1 MYQPRRVQRNPAK
14 RFTEFSKVYK
24 IMKIGFICPNIP
36 GHLNPMTALAR
47 HLQAR
52 NHEVVFLYS
61 PSANGLPCIP
71 GEKNDDM
78 NANRPEMSK
87 LEGHGAV
94 AFYCG
99 VAAKETEVIFK
110 SLPKMVETTGIEALI
125 LDPIQFFVELAAM
138 KLRIPYITV
147 ATALYLDYFGYT
159 PPGIFDWP
167 HETTPE
173 ALVRNQAG
181 IVKLARFTY
190 NEGTKAYA
198 KESGLK
204 TDLDHPSWVFS
215 ELAFITQVPKEFDFE
230 NPLLPPQFHHTGP
243 FHDGKGR
250 PKVDFPW
257 DQLTGEP
264 LIYASMGTL
273 MNGRVDVFRTIAAG
287 VAKHK
292 GTQLVLSIGDQL
304 DPKRIGP
311 VPSNAIIVNQTP
323 QLELL
328 KRTSVCIT
336 HAGLN
341 TVLESLAQG
350 VPQVA
355 IPITFD
361 QPGVATRIAAKK
373 TGVTVPFEKLTSD
386 HLSTLLG
393 EVLNNAVYR
402 ENARKLQD
410 VIAKTNGLSM
420 AADIVERSFGVTKK
434 PADRYA
440 QVV

>member
-14 RFTEFSKVYK
+14 RLTEFSKVYK

-61 PSANGLPCIP
+61 PSANGLPCVP
-71 GEKNDDM
+71 GDKDDDM

-87 LEGHGAV
+87 LEGQGAL

-110 SLPKMVETTGIEALI
+110 SLPRMVETTGIEALI
-125 LDPIQFFVELAAM
+125 VDPIQFCVELGAM
-138 KLRIPYITV
+138 KLGIPYITV

-159 PPGIFDWP
+159 PLCVYDWS
-167 HETTPE
+167 HETTPD
-173 ALVRNQAG
+173 ALVRNRKG
-181 IVKLARFTY
+181 VVKFARFTY
-190 NEGTKAYA
+190 NEGTKSYA
-198 KESGLK
+198 KEAGLK
-204 TDLDHPSWVFS
+204 IDWNDPSCVFS
-215 ELAFITQVPKEFDFE
+215 KLAYITQIPKAFDFE
-230 NPLLPPQFHHTGP
+230 NPLLPPQFHYTGP

-250 PKVDFPW
+250 SKQDFPW
-257 DQLTGEP
+257 DRLTGEP

-273 MNGRVDVFRTIAAG
+273 MNGRVDVFRTIVAG

-304 DPKRIGP
+304 DPKQIGP
-311 VPSNAIIVNQTP
+311 VPGNAIIVNQTP

-328 KRTSVCIT
+328 KRSSVCIT

-350 VPQVA
+350 VPQVG

-373 TGVTVPFEKLTSD
+373 TGVTMPFEKLTSD

-393 EVLNNAVYR
+393 EVLNNDVYR
-402 ENARKLQD
+402 ENARKIQD

-420 AADIVERSFGVTKK
+420 AADIVERSFGVIKK
-434 PADRYA
+434 PADRFP
-440 QVV
+440 QLV

>member
-1 MYQPRRVQRNPAK
+1 
-14 RFTEFSKVYK
+14 
-24 IMKIGFICPNIP
+24 MKIGFICPNIA
-36 GHLNPMTALAR
+36 GHLNPMTTLAR

-61 PSANGLPCIP
+61 PSANGLPCVP
-71 GEKNDDM
+71 GEKKDDM
-78 NANRPEMSK
+78 NANLPEMSK
-87 LEGHGAV
+87 LEGANAG

-99 VAAKETEVIFK
+99 VAAKETEAIFK

-125 LDPIQFFVELAAM
+125 LDPIQFYVELGAM
-138 KLRIPYITV
+138 KLGIPYITV
-147 ATALYLDYFGYT
+147 ATSFYLDYFGYT
-159 PPGIFDWP
+159 PLCIYDWP
-167 HETTPE
+167 HETTPK
-173 ALVRNQAG
+173 ALVRNLEG
-181 IVKLARFTY
+181 IAIASKLIY

-198 KESGLK
+198 KNAGLK
-204 TDLDHPSWVFS
+204 IDWDDPSCVFS
-215 ELAFITQVPKEFDFE
+215 KLAFITQVPKEFDFE
-230 NPLLPPQFHHTGP
+230 NPLLPPQFHYTGP

-250 PKVDFPW
+250 PKLDFPW
-257 DQLTGEP
+257 DRLTGQP

-273 MNGRVDVFRTIAAG
+273 MNGRADVFNTIGAG

-292 GTQLVLSIGDQL
+292 DTQLVLSIGDQL
-304 DPKRIGP
+304 DPKQIRP
-311 VPSNAIIVNQTP
+311 VPANAIIVNQAP
-323 QLELL
+323 QLEVL

-350 VPQVA
+350 VPQVG

-373 TGVTVPFEKLTSD
+373 TGVTMPFEKLTSD

-393 EVLNNAVYR
+393 EVLNNSVYR

-410 VIAKTNGLSM
+410 VIAKTDGLSM
-420 AADIVERSFGVTKK
+420 AADIVERSLGVTTQM
-434 PADRYA
+434 PAVRYP
-440 QVV
+440 QLV

>member
-1 MYQPRRVQRNPAK
+1 
-14 RFTEFSKVYK
+14 
-24 IMKIGFICPNIP
+24 MKLGFICPNIP

-61 PSANGLPCIP
+61 PSANGLPCVP
-71 GEKNDDM
+71 GEKDDM
-78 NANRPEMSK
+78 NANRPKMSK
-87 LEGHGAV
+87 LEGPGAL

-99 VAAKETEVIFK
+99 VAAKETEMIFK
-110 SLPKMVETTGIEALI
+110 SLPKMVETTGIEVLI
-125 LDPIQFFVELAAM
+125 IDPIQFCVELGAM
-138 KLRIPYITV
+138 KLGIPYITV

-159 PPGIFDWP
+159 PLHVYDWF

-173 ALVRNQAG
+173 ALVRNREG
-181 IVKLARFTY
+181 VVRFARSTY
-190 NEGTKAYA
+190 NERTKAYA
-198 KESGLK
+198 TEAGLK
-204 TDLDHPSWVFS
+204 IDWDDPSFVFS
-215 ELAFITQVPKEFDFE
+215 KLAYITQIPKEFDFE
-230 NPLLPPQFHHTGP
+230 NPLLPPQFHYTGP

-250 PKVDFPW
+250 PKQDFPW
-257 DQLTGEP
+257 DRLTGEP

-273 MNGRVDVFRTIAAG
+273 MNGRADVFRTIVAG

-304 DPKRIGP
+304 DPKQIGP
-311 VPSNAIIVNQTP
+311 VPGNAIIAKQTP
-323 QLELL
+323 QLEVL
-328 KRTSVCIT
+328 KRASVCIT

-350 VPQVA
+350 VPQVG

-373 TGVTVPFEKLTSD
+373 TGVTMPFEKLTSD
-386 HLSTLLG
+386 QLSTLLG
-393 EVLNNAVYR
+393 EVLSNALYR
-402 ENARKLQD
+402 ENARKFQD

-420 AADIVERSFGVTKK
+420 AADLVEQSLGVTKK
-434 PADRYA
+434 AGA
-440 QVV
+440 FQV

>member
-1 MYQPRRVQRNPAK
+1 
-14 RFTEFSKVYK
+14 
-24 IMKIGFICPNIP
+24 MKIGFICPNIP
-36 GHLNPMTALAR
+36 GHINPMTALAR
-47 HLQAR
+47 QLQAR
-52 NHEVVFLYS
+52 SHEVVFLYS
-61 PSANGLPCIP
+61 PAANGLPCVP
-71 GEKNDDM
+71 GDKNDAL

-87 LEGHGAV
+87 LEGDSAI

-99 VAAKETEVIFK
+99 VAAKETEMIFK

-125 LDPIQFFVELAAM
+125 IDPIQFFVELAAM

-147 ATALYLDYFGYT
+147 ATALYFDYFGYT
-159 PPGIFDWP
+159 PPGMFDWP

-173 ALVRNQAG
+173 ALARNQEG

-190 NEGTKAYA
+190 NEGIKSYA

-204 TDLDHPSWVFS
+204 TDLDHPAWVFS
-215 ELAFITQVPKEFDFE
+215 ELAIITQVPKEFDFE

-250 PKVDFPW
+250 PRVDFPW
-257 DQLTGEP
+257 DRLTGEP

-273 MNGRVDVFRTIAAG
+273 INGRADVFRTIVAG

-304 DPKRIGP
+304 DPKQIGP
-311 VPSNAIIVNQTP
+311 VPSNAIIVKQTP

-355 IPITFD
+355 IPITFE

-373 TGVTVPFEKLTSD
+373 TGVTMPFEKLTSD

-393 EVLNNAVYR
+393 EVLNNGVYR

-410 VIAKTNGLSM
+410 IIAETNGLSM

-440 QVV
+440 RSV

>member
-1 MYQPRRVQRNPAK
+1 
-14 RFTEFSKVYK
+14 
-24 IMKIGFICPNIP
+24 MKIGFICPSIP

-52 NHEVVFLYS
+52 THEVVFLYS
-61 PSANGLPCIP
+61 PSANGLPCVP
-71 GEKNDDM
+71 GDKNDDI

-87 LEGHGAV
+87 LEGDNAL

-110 SLPKMVETTGIEALI
+110 SLPKMVESTGIEALI

-138 KLRIPYITV
+138 KLRIPYINV
-147 ATALYLDYFGYT
+147 ATAFYLDYFGYV
-159 PPGIFDWP
+159 PLCAYGWP
-167 HETTPE
+167 HETTHG
-173 ALVRNQAG
+173 ALVRNREG
-181 IVKLARFTY
+181 IVKFARLTY
-190 NEGTKAYA
+190 NERTEAYA
-198 KESGLK
+198 KEAGLK

-215 ELAFITQVPKEFDFE
+215 ELAYITQVPKEFDFE

-243 FHDGKGR
+243 FHDCEGR
-250 PKVDFPW
+250 PKLDFPW
-257 DQLTGEP
+257 DRLTGEP

-273 MNGRVDVFRTIAAG
+273 MNGRADVFRTIVAG

-304 DPKRIGP
+304 EPRQIGP

-323 QLELL
+323 QLEVL

-350 VPQVA
+350 VPQVG

-393 EVLNNAVYR
+393 EVLSNPVYR
-402 ENARKLQD
+402 ENARKFQD

-434 PADRYA
+434 PAGYA
-440 QVV
+440 HSV